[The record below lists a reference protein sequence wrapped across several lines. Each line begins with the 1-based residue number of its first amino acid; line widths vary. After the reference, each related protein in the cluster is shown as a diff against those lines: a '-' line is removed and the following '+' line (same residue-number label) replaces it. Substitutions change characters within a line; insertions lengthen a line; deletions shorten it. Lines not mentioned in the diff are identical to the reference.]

1 MRNEAKIRRIRD
13 GTWITKSEKSHF
25 GYKLNCIRDR
35 DYKLIRRFE
44 TMTLSF
50 KDSQIDLF
58 EQKEVVFRDKGYFGA
73 KPKGFDATIKRAV
86 KHLIGMSDFFK
97 KQAN

>member
-1 MRNEAKIRRIRD
+1 
-13 GTWITKSEKSHF
+13 
-25 GYKLNCIRDR
+25 
-35 DYKLIRRFE
+35 
-44 TMTLSF
+44 MTLSF